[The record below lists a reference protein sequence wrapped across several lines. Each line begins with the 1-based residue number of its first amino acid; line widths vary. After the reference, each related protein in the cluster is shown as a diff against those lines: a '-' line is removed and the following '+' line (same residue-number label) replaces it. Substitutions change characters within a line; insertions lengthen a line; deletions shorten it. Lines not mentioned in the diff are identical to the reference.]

1 MDDHQVGTMALN
13 RHAPRRVAELGV
25 IETMRVEVESTCD
38 AVGGALRVLEGATE
52 NYCLVRIPS
61 PWLRGFPFDALE

>member
-1 MDDHQVGTMALN
+1 
-13 RHAPRRVAELGV
+13 
-25 IETMRVEVESTCD
+25 MRVEVESTCD

-52 NYCLVRIPS
+52 NYCLVRFPS